1 MRADHEAEFRVFAAS
16 RWPRLVRTAYLLTG
30 DPHDAEDLAQ
40 TVLVKAFRSWRRV
53 QRADNVDAY
62 LRRAPVTSNASRFRK
77 LTGLSWKDMV
87 SEGLATKHGKEQ
99 TWSQLIMAA
108 NTPMLLRAGL
118 VEGRTDAG
126 VLASGQVVGMLDD
139 LPSVAELIAG
149 IVAQAEKIIAG
160 LPHLLA

>member
-77 LTGLSWKDMV
+77 
-87 SEGLATKHGKEQ
+87 
-99 TWSQLIMAA
+99 
-108 NTPMLLRAGL
+108 R
-118 VEGRTDAG
+118 R
-126 VLASGQVVGMLDD
+126 
-139 LPSVAELIAG
+139 VAESLT
-149 IVAQAEKIIAG
+149 AEVPETAHPPG
-160 LPHLLA
+160 ENAATRY